1 MGEKCSSEQLLIP
14 HFHSFSLES
23 RMVPQFLPKPF
34 LIEVLLL
41 LVFPRIVL
49 TNHWV

>member
-23 RMVPQFLPKPF
+23 RMVPQFLPK
-34 LIEVLLL
+34 LILYSLYRDINVM
-41 LVFPRIVL
+41 I
-49 TNHWV
+49 